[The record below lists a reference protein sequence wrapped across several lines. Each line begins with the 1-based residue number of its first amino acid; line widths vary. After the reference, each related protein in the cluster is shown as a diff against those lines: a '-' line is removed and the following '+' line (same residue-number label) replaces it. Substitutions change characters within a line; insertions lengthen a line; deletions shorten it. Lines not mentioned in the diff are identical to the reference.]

1 MTLVT
6 HPVQT
11 LTSCEDD
18 NDPVNVSEIL
28 QGWADLAA
36 EQPLL
41 LLTVILAIG
50 GALGSVRIGSFS
62 LGPAAVLF
70 TALAFSA
77 YDDRLRLPQI
87 LGIFGLAVFAY
98 VIGVGAGP
106 SFFAALRTGGRSLGV
121 VVGGLLIGAAV
132 TVGAAHAVGLDGPIM
147 SGIYAGALT
156 NTPALAAATEAWSS
170 DLPTVGYSVTY
181 LFGVLGMLLATM
193 ISLRLAPPRSAH
205 VPVAQDDPPPTL
217 DGMTIRVERSG
228 LPDLGTLAEQYG
240 HHLVFSRIMRGDAPG
255 HPGVVD
261 MATDDAIP
269 VPGDILTVI
278 GDAET
283 LARFI
288 SETGHPSTVALTMD
302 RSQVDYRRIA
312 VSNSAVAGEPLGDLH
327 LRRRFGAVPTRV
339 RRGDVDLLATDDLV
353 LQVGDRV
360 RVVAPR
366 SRMQDVTEFLGD
378 SERGA
383 AAYSI
388 TSLALG
394 LALGVLLGE
403 LEFPLPGGAAFAL
416 GVAGGPLLVGLVVG
430 RAGRT
435 GPILWT
441 LPHSVASTLSQL
453 GMMLFLAYAGSNA
466 GSALA
471 EALGSPT
478 GPRLLAVGAVVTTVT
493 AAVIILGSRLLA
505 GTYGA
510 RLGGILA
517 GTQTQPA
524 VLAYANDSTKDD
536 PRVNL
541 GYALVYPAAMIVKV
555 VVAPLLGRF

>member
-1 MTLVT
+1 MDVG
-6 HPVQT
+6 
-11 LTSCEDD
+11 
-18 NDPVNVSEIL
+18 EIL
-28 QGWADLAA
+28 RGYAEIAA

-41 LLTVILAIG
+41 LLTVIMAIG

-87 LGIFGLAVFAY
+87 LGVFGLALFAY

-106 SFFAALRTGGRSLGV
+106 SFFAALRTGGRTLAV
-121 VVGGLLIGAAV
+121 VIGALLVGGLV
-132 TVGAAHAVGLDGPIM
+132 TVLGAHAVGLDGPIL

-156 NTPALAAATEAWSS
+156 NTPALAAATEAWAS

-193 ISLRLAPPRSAH
+193 VGLRMSAPRKAL
-205 VPVAQDDPPPTL
+205 VPVTEDAPPPTL
-217 DGMTIRVERSG
+217 DGMTVRVETAG
-228 LPDLGTLAEQYG
+228 LPDLGTLGEQ
-240 HHLVFSRIMRGDAPG
+240 HDHRIVFSRIMRGDAPG

-261 MATDDAIP
+261 IATDDAVP

-278 GDAET
+278 GDHESLERFVAEV
-283 LARFI
+283 
-288 SETGHPSTVALTMD
+288 GHPSTVALTLD

-312 VSNSAVAGEPLGDLH
+312 VSNSKVAGQPLGDLH

-366 SRMQDVTEFLGD
+366 TRMQDVTEFLGD

-403 LEFPLPGGAAFAL
+403 LQFPLPGGGAFAL
-416 GVAGGPLLVGLVVG
+416 GLAGGPLLVGLVVG

-435 GPILWT
+435 GRILWT

-471 EALGSPT
+471 DALGSPT
-478 GPRLLAVGAVVTTVT
+478 GPRLLAVGALVTVVT
-493 AAVIILGSRLLA
+493 AAVVILGGRLLA
-505 GTYGA
+505 GAYGP

-524 VLAYANDSTKDD
+524 VLAYANEQTRDD
-536 PRVNL
+536 ARVNL

>member
-1 MTLVT
+1 MDVG
-6 HPVQT
+6 
-11 LTSCEDD
+11 
-18 NDPVNVSEIL
+18 EIL
-28 QGWADLAA
+28 QGYADIAA

-41 LLTVILAIG
+41 LLTVIMAIG
-50 GALGSVRIGSFS
+50 GALGSIKIRSFS

-87 LGIFGLAVFAY
+87 LGVFGLAVFAY

-106 SFFAALRTGGRSLGV
+106 SFFAAMRTGGRALGV
-121 VVGGLLIGAAV
+121 VIGALLIGGLV
-132 TVGAAHAVGLDGPIM
+132 TVLSAHALGLDGPIL

-156 NTPALAAATEAWSS
+156 NTPALAAATEAWAS

-181 LFGVLGMLLATM
+181 LFGVLGMLFAAM
-193 ISLRLAPPRSAH
+193 IGMRLQPPRRALAPVVEDA
-205 VPVAQDDPPPTL
+205 PPPRL
-217 DGMTIRVERSG
+217 DGLTVRIEAEG
-228 LPDLGTLAEQYG
+228 LPDLGALCEQYDNRI
-240 HHLVFSRIMRGDAPG
+240 VFSRIMRGDAPG
-255 HPGVVD
+255 HPGEVD
-261 MATDDAIP
+261 IATDDAVP
-269 VPGDILTVI
+269 VPGDIVTVI
-278 GDAET
+278 GDEESVTAF
-283 LARFI
+283 AAAV
-288 SETGHPSTVALTMD
+288 GHPSTVALTLD

-312 VSNSAVAGEPLGDLH
+312 VSNSKVAGQPLGDLH
-327 LRRRFGAVPTRV
+327 LRRRFGAVATRV

-383 AAYSI
+383 SAYSI

-403 LEFPLPGGAAFAL
+403 LEFPLPGGGQFAL
-416 GVAGGPLLVGLVVG
+416 GLAGGPLLVGLVVG

-435 GPILWT
+435 GRILWT

-471 EALGSPT
+471 DALGSPT
-478 GPRLLAVGAVVTTVT
+478 GPRLLASGAVVTVVT
-493 AAVIILGSRLLA
+493 ATVVILGGRLLA
-505 GTYGA
+505 GTYGP

-524 VLAYANDSTKDD
+524 VLAYANETTKDD

-555 VVAPLLGRF
+555 VAAPFLGRF